1 MWGGHSRQIVD
12 LDVHMIGKYF
22 HSVKA
27 CALPK
32 VPGCEEAGS
41 ESHDGH
47 DASENSSHDAVVVA
61 QMRQVYL
68 MNDAHSVVQAD
79 MMLVE
84 PCLNIHYSIRGHL
97 SCIQSCYSVQWCQ

>member
-1 MWGGHSRQIVD
+1 
-12 LDVHMIGKYF
+12 MIGTYSHF
-22 HSVKA
+22 VKA

-41 ESHDGH
+41 ESHDDH
-47 DASENSSHDAVVVA
+47 DANQDSSHYAVIVA

-68 MNDAHSVVQAD
+68 MNDAHSVVRAD

-84 PCLNIHYSIRGHL
+84 LCLNIHRLIRGHL
-97 SCIQSCYSVQWCQ
+97 SCIQSCCSVK